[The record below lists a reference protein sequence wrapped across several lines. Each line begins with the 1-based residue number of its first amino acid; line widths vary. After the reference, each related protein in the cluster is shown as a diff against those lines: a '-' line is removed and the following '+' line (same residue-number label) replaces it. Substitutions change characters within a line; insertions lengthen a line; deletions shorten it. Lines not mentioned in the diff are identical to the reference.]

1 MPTVAPAGHDYENHA
16 SLFCGADVR
25 DFKEDM
31 PAANFALAFE
41 GLKWT
46 DPDVFTLMLCQS
58 LLGTYDK
65 KSSNMQYATAPMVLA
80 LNKYKVRARGAET
93 GRDWPRLAEIVL
105 AIDKRKSR
113 PHPLHLSDGARAPPT
128 PQTHAHT
135 HSPVCARR
143 LSRVPPHALLL
154 PAAGRGAGAALL
166 HLLQRHGPL
175 RRVRDGEARLVR
187 RLFDAVPDPA
197 GAASIP
203 PHPPHTS
210 GHAPGVPR
218 GSCQS
223 VDVKLRGAGSPLP
236 EALSPCLCLT
246 LPLPHPASALP
257 QDEMLALTQGVSDED
272 LARGK
277 V

>member
-80 LNKYKVRARGAET
+80 LDKYKVRARGAEA
-93 GRDWPRLAEIVL
+93 GRDWPRWCSPSTSASLGRTLSTSLTEHAPL
-105 AIDKRKSR
+105 R
-113 PHPLHLSDGARAPPT
+113 PPKHTHTHAPRCARA
-128 PQTHAHT
+128 A
-135 HSPVCARR
+135 SPVC
-143 LSRVPPHALLL
+143 LPHALLL

-175 RRVRDGEARLVR
+175 RRVRDGEPRLLR
-187 RLFDAVPDPA
+187 RLLDAVPDPA

-203 PHPPHTS
+203 PHPPHTPS
-210 GHAPGVPR
+210 GTHPE
-218 GSCQS
+218 C
-223 VDVKLRGAGSPLP
+223 RGA
-236 EALSPCLCLT
+236 
-246 LPLPHPASALP
+246 PANL
-257 QDEMLALTQGVSDED
+257 
-272 LARGK
+272 
-277 V
+277 